1 LAAAALGVVVSEAAT
16 TVATTE
22 AKAAVKAAVKMEVTT
37 AVTMAATMEAAAAAA
52 AVMLYKPTLCKLA
65 HSKMETSPV
74 QMNKQHLLRKSQP
87 YTHQAR

>member
-1 LAAAALGVVVSEAAT
+1 
-16 TVATTE
+16 
-22 AKAAVKAAVKMEVTT
+22 
-37 AVTMAATMEAAAAAA
+37 
-52 AVMLYKPTLCKLA
+52 MLYKPTLCKLA